1 MEIQSHQP
9 KITDIIINLQTG
21 KGRAQTCIMSI
32 TLLAHMMMANQTT
45 LSDLKMVIMVGED
58 LGREVKL
65 THAEVGETLMDAR
78 VVLKLLIRCQV
89 DR

>member
-1 MEIQSHQP
+1 
-9 KITDIIINLQTG
+9 
-21 KGRAQTCIMSI
+21 
-32 TLLAHMMMANQTT
+32 
-45 LSDLKMVIMVGED
+45 MVTMVGED

>member
-1 MEIQSHQP
+1 MNNSCLY
-9 KITDIIINLQTG
+9 INLQTG
-21 KGRAQTCIMSI
+21 KGRVQTCIMSI
-32 TLLAHMMMANQTT
+32 TPLAHMMMENRTT
-45 LSDLKMVIMVGED
+45 LSDLKMVTMVGED